1 MRASVGGMF
10 RWQSI
15 QEALRLRKKTITA
28 VVISVF
34 AVAGLRD

>member
-1 MRASVGGMF
+1 VPAWPGCLAQSV
-10 RWQSI
+10 

-28 VVISVF
+28 VLISVF